1 MRFTI
6 AAVRLLGLVLAFGA
20 IEDAQAQRPMYR
32 CSFEGRA
39 YLSDR
44 PCEGRPAT
52 GLGSIGPTRD
62 ERSAFR
68 SSSDRSTNK
77 AADYLGYLGPEC
89 AELNEGLRNGPARG
103 LGSRAQ
109 DELRNSYQ
117 EHCGEE
123 ERAARNRLADDES
136 RKADA
141 RRREQAA
148 ESSERDRK
156 KLTREQCDEMY
167 RIIHGRR
174 QKVATMSPGERSD
187 FDRFEATWQARCRS
201 S

>member
-6 AAVRLLGLVLAFGA
+6 AAVRLLVFVSAFA
-20 IEDAQAQRPMYR
+20 AVDDAAAQRPMYR
-32 CSFEGRA
+32 CSTDGRV

-52 GLGSIGPTRD
+52 AIGSIGPTRD
-62 ERSAFR
+62 ERSAYR
-68 SSSDRSTNK
+68 SSNERSPNK

-89 AELNEGLRNGPARG
+89 AELNEGLRNGPSRG
-103 LGSRAQ
+103 LGSRAYE
-109 DELRNSYQ
+109 ELRNSYRDR
-117 EHCGEE
+117 CGEE
-123 ERAARNRLADDES
+123 ERVARS
-136 RKADA
+136 RFAEDQSKKADA
-141 RRREQAA
+141 RRRDQQAEA
-148 ESSERDRK
+148 SELDRR
-156 KLTREQCDEMY
+156 KLSREQCDEMY

-187 FDRFEATWQARCRS
+187 FDRFEATWQARCKS

>member
-6 AAVRLLGLVLAFGA
+6 AAVRLLGLALFFAA
-20 IEDAQAQRPMYR
+20 AEDATAQRTMYR
-32 CSFEGRA
+32 CSTEGRA

-52 GLGSIGPTRD
+52 GLGAIGPTRAA
-62 ERSAFR
+62 RSAY
-68 SSSDRSTNK
+68 SSSNDRSATK
-77 AADYLGYLGPEC
+77 AADFLGYLSPLC

-103 LGSRAQ
+103 LGARAR
-109 DELRNSYQ
+109 DELRYSYR
-117 EHCGEE
+117 ERCGEE
-123 ERAARNRLADDES
+123 ERVARSRLAEDEG

-148 ESSERDRK
+148 ETFERDRH

-187 FDRFEATWQARCRS
+187 FDRFEATWQARCKS